1 MRLTAFQVFVA
12 HQIVR
17 QIVEEKRPLPLK
29 GAYRL
34 GRLLTKLQPEF
45 EVIARKR
52 DELIVAYGHK
62 AKLNG
67 HDEEAHTVPPDKL
80 NEFHFNWK
88 QIADE
93 EIEVAVEPIP
103 FAQLDLGD
111 GVPGSLTAADLLS
124 LGPLVADPDAPAG

>member
-1 MRLTAFQVFVA
+1 MKLTAAQVFVA

-45 EVIARKR
+45 EVIAKKR
-52 DELIVAYGHK
+52 DELITAYDYK
-62 AKLNG
+62 TKVNG
-67 HDEEAHTVPPDKL
+67 GDEEQLSVPPDKMG
-80 NEFHFNWK
+80 EFLANWR

-93 EIEVAVEPIP
+93 TIEVAVEPVP
-103 FAQLDLGD
+103 LSQLDTGKAEVGPLTVGELIGLGD
-111 GVPGSLTAADLLS
+111 
-124 LGPLVADPDAPAG
+124 LVADDAKAD